1 LLGADKKAEVII
13 SILAKNVGVYQGKRP
28 KMLGCTRGKG
38 TKVPGKRGE
47 KGQKCWGVPVEKEK
61 GKSKRLKWI

>member
-1 LLGADKKAEVII
+1 LGADKKAEVII
-13 SILAKNVGVYQGKRP
+13 SILAKNVGVYQG
-28 KMLGCTRGKG
+28 
-38 TKVPGKRGE
+38 KVPGKRGE